1 MPMSTVHPTSSHIRL
16 LLASEDETI
25 RVFLADNLTADGYRV
40 ATAVDRDD
48 AVCQLRS
55 TGADLIL
62 VDVNGQT
69 LALIDWVRGADPALC
84 AIASDTPVIVL
95 TSHPDEIDRV
105 RLLERGGDDVIAK
118 PFSYPELR
126 ARIAAVLRRT
136 APRQPQPVLTAG
148 PLRLDPHRRTVTVA
162 DRVVELSAIE
172 YRLLRTLASEPSRVF
187 TRQELMA
194 DVWGYSTGPTRTLD
208 SHACRLRAKLANP
221 THKLIV
227 NVWGVGLRLLDAP

>member
-1 MPMSTVHPTSSHIRL
+1 MT
-16 LLASEDETI
+16 

-48 AVCQLRS
+48 ALCQLRS

-69 LALIDWVRGADPALC
+69 LALIDWVRSADPALC

-95 TSHPDEIDRV
+95 TSPDEIDRV

-126 ARIAAVLRRT
+126 ARIAAVLRR
-136 APRQPQPVLTAG
+136 PR
-148 PLRLDPHRRTVTVA
+148 R
-162 DRVVELSAIE
+162 
-172 YRLLRTLASEPSRVF
+172 ASPSR
-187 TRQELMA
+187 
-194 DVWGYSTGPTRTLD
+194 
-208 SHACRLRAKLANP
+208 C
-221 THKLIV
+221 
-227 NVWGVGLRLLDAP
+227 